1 MITIDITMV
10 IQIINILVLIAIM
23 NAVLYRPVRTML
35 EKRQKKIADLEK
47 DVDTYNKNA
56 KLRLEEFD
64 NKIREARNRA
74 KAEVEALRGAAQAAG
89 AQELVEVR
97 KNSDSRKT
105 EQIAQIESQFIS
117 VRQQLQG
124 QVEVFAREMAS
135 KVMGRA
141 L

>member
-23 NAVLYRPVRTML
+23 NAVLYRPVRTVL

-47 DVDTYNKNA
+47 DIDTFNKNA

-64 NKIREARNRA
+64 NKIREARNKA
-74 KAEVEALRGAAQAAG
+74 KAEVEALRGDAQIANAQAVAG
-89 AQELVEVR
+89 VR
-97 KNSDSRKT
+97 KDVDSRKS
-105 EQIAQIESQFIS
+105 EQIAQIESQYGS